1 MLELK
6 NKQFYMDG
14 KPFRIFS
21 GAMHYFRT
29 VPEYWEDRLLKLK
42 LAGFNTVET
51 YTCWNLHEPKPG
63 EFDFDGILD
72 IERFVKT
79 AQKVGLYCIVRPGP
93 YICAEWDFG
102 GLPAWL
108 LKDKNM
114 QIRCMYPDF
123 LVCIE
128 RYYKELLSRLRPL
141 LQSNGGNII
150 AMQVE
155 NEYGSYGNDKEYL
168 SFVEKL
174 TRDCGIDCLLFTS
187 DGNWKN
193 MISGGSLPHLYKVLN
208 FGSKAKT
215 AFRCMKFFEND
226 GPDMCGEFWCGWF
239 DHWGDKHHTRDP
251 KEIAQE
257 VQDFLDC
264 KASFNF
270 YMFHGGTNFGFNAGA
285 NYNQGCGYEPTVTS
299 YDYCALLNEWGDY
312 TPAYHLVRKL
322 LCDYQGIE
330 QGPLPESPKLQSVGK
345 VELTKSASLFDNLSV
360 LGEKHRIPVPESMEY
375 FSQNFGMIYYETV
388 IEGHYD
394 PIPLMVRDVHDFGF
408 VYVDGKFKKFIDRT
422 KYTSPGK
429 LTVGN
434 VYKSVTKDESD
445 TSVVPIGP
453 VSGRK
458 KIGIL
463 VDTMGRVNYGEKMID
478 RKGFKDIY
486 IANQR
491 QMGYDVWT
499 LPLDNTDKLSFSELK
514 AFDKDKGPMFY
525 KGSFKAENKNDCFVH
540 LNSFKKGYV
549 WINGF
554 NLGRYWDKGPQKSL
568 YIPGTILKEENEIVI
583 LETRGMKAPEVK
595 ITDKHNLG

>member
-1 MLELK
+1 MFEIK
-6 NKQFYMDG
+6 NKEFYMDG
-14 KPFRIFS
+14 KPFKIYS

-29 VPEYWEDRLLKLK
+29 LPEYWEDRLTKLK

-63 EFDFDGILD
+63 EFNFEGMLD

-123 LVCIE
+123 TACVE
-128 RYYKELLSRLRPL
+128 RYYRELLGRLRPL
-141 LQSNGGNII
+141 LQSNSGNII

-155 NEYGSYGNDKEYL
+155 NEYGSYGNDKDYL
-168 SFVEKL
+168 KFVEEL
-174 TRDCGIDCLLFTS
+174 TRDCGIDCELFTS

-193 MISGGSLPHLYKVLN
+193 MLSGGSLPHIYKVLN

-215 AFRCMKFFEND
+215 AFKCLKDFENQ
-226 GPDMCGEFWCGWF
+226 GPNMCGEFWCGWF
-239 DHWGDKHHTRDP
+239 DHWRDIHHTRNAD
-251 KEIAQE
+251 EIVKE

-264 KASFNF
+264 GASFNF

-285 NYNQGCGYEPTVTS
+285 NHNPGKPYEPTVTS

-312 TPAYHLVRKL
+312 TPAYHAVREL
-322 LCDYQGIE
+322 LHKHQGLE
-330 QGPLPESPKLQSVGK
+330 LGELPPSPKLQTIGAVK
-345 VELTKSASLFDNLSV
+345 LTESAGLFENLDNI
-360 LGEKHRIPVPESMEY
+360 GEKHRVPVPESMEY
-375 FSQNFGMIYYETV
+375 FGQNFGMIYYETV
-388 IEGHYD
+388 IKGHYD
-394 PIPLMVRDVHDFGF
+394 PIPLMVRNVHDFGF
-408 VYVDGKFKKFIDRT
+408 VYVDDKYKKFIDRT
-422 KYTSPGK
+422 VYTQTGK
-429 LTVGN
+429 FSIGSIFKKAT
-434 VYKSVTKDESD
+434 KSEQD
-445 TSVVPIGP
+445 TSVVFIGA
-453 VSGRK
+453 VNGEK

-463 VDTMGRVNYGEKMID
+463 IDSMGRVNYGENMND
-478 RKGFKDIY
+478 RKGFTDIY

-499 LPLDNTDKLSFSELK
+499 LPLDNLEKLEYK
-514 AFDKDKGPMFY
+514 QAERFDKDKGAMFY
-525 KGSFKAENKNDCFVH
+525 KGTFKASSNADCFVH
-540 LNSFKKGYV
+540 LDGFEKGYV

-554 NLGRYWDKGPQKSL
+554 NLGRYWNVGPQKSL
-568 YIPGTILKEENEIVI
+568 YLPGALLKDENEIVV
-583 LETRGMKAPEVK
+583 LETLGMKNAEVK
-595 ITDKHNLG
+595 ILNTHDLG